1 MRARDMNAKAL
12 LSSQGG
18 SDKVF
23 WTFGDFV
30 IQNVEASLLK
40 PKKFSHCLHTDSRT
54 DKVQQ

>member
-1 MRARDMNAKAL
+1 MDTKAL

-18 SDKVF
+18 NYKVF

-30 IQNVEASLLK
+30 IETVEASLLK